1 MLLFPYYSNNRK
13 NYELILEPDA
23 VAFGKGREIQMSVR
37 LSFSKRNCGLV
48 IYLNSV
54 YEKGLALQ
62 MLATFQK
69 P

>member
-23 VAFGKGREIQMSVR
+23 IAIGKGKEIQISVST
-37 LSFSKRNCGLV
+37 LLLKRDLV
-48 IYLNSV
+48 IHLNSV

-62 MLATFQK
+62 TVATF
-69 P
+69 